1 MIKIGKFLVAYDSMT
16 YDCINP
22 EYLWLTEK
30 EIREYMKEHPMPE
43 DPEYTPEELIKDLTN
58 SSGMYCLPMTVKPE
72 TISYIEDLLN
82 AIIK

>member
-1 MIKIGKFLVAYDSMT
+1 
-16 YDCINP
+16 
-22 EYLWLTEK
+22 
-30 EIREYMKEHPMPE
+30 MKEHPMPE